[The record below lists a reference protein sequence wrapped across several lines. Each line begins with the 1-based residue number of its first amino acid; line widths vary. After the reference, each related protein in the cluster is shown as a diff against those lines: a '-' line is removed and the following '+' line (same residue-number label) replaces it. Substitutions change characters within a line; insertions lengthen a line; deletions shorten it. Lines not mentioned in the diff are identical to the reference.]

1 MPTLQAEQLR
11 AIAAALM
18 HLRGDTLNSVGAAT
32 GIRSANLSVWLRG
45 KEQVISAP
53 RVAALLY
60 HLGIEGQQLRADMLH
75 RWRDFGALDD
85 LKQVLKA
92 LVRAEAAV
100 LYQDCQPGLTKT
112 RFLQIG
118 ETLVRV
124 ELTPGIAAASDL
136 VDLIQPR
143 RVITLPEPLSS
154 LPIDQLPATREALLT
169 LAEQAACEIGDDE
182 LLDGLLFRLSN
193 TDATTV
199 ATNSSAR
206 GGWQKL
212 EQALRSAIRLG
223 VDPTT
228 IAAWIENGKVAARRD

>member
-85 LKQVLKA
+85 LKQHIFDIV
-92 LVRAEAAV
+92 
-100 LYQDCQPGLTKT
+100 
-112 RFLQIG
+112 
-118 ETLVRV
+118 
-124 ELTPGIAAASDL
+124 S
-136 VDLIQPR
+136 LIMH
-143 RVITLPEPLSS
+143 
-154 LPIDQLPATREALLT
+154 
-169 LAEQAACEIGDDE
+169 
-182 LLDGLLFRLSN
+182 
-193 TDATTV
+193 
-199 ATNSSAR
+199 
-206 GGWQKL
+206 K
-212 EQALRSAIRLG
+212 
-223 VDPTT
+223 
-228 IAAWIENGKVAARRD
+228 